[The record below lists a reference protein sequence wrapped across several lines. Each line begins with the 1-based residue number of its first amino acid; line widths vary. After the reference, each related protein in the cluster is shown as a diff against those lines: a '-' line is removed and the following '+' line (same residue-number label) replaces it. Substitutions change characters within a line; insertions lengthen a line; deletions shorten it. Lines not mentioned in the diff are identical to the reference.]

1 MFSGSMVAIVT
12 PFANGSVDQ
21 QALRSLVEFH
31 LQNGTDAIVP
41 CGTTGES
48 ATLSHAEHNQVV
60 ELVIEAVNG
69 RVPVIAGAGS
79 NNTAEAIRLSRHAKE
94 AGADG
99 VLLITPYYNKPT
111 QEGLFQHFSAIA
123 GKVEI
128 PMVLYNVPSR
138 TGTDILPSTVA
149 RLAKIPEIV
158 GIKEATGCMGRAT
171 ELVTSCGPDF
181 AVISGDDG
189 TFFPMLCVGGQ
200 GVISVTANIAPDL
213 MASLYDNFTAGNYD
227 AARGLH
233 HRLLKLIQ
241 TMFIETNPVPVK
253 ESLVMMGKVKLELR
267 LPLCPLSAGSRETLR
282 SVLKE
287 YALIS

>member
-21 QALRSLVEFH
+21 QALRALVEFH
-31 LQNGTDAIVP
+31 LENGTDAIVP

-48 ATLSHAEHNQVV
+48 ATLSHAEHDQVV

-79 NNTAEAIRLSRHAKE
+79 NNTVEAIRLTRHAKE
-94 AGADG
+94 AGANG

-158 GIKEATGCMGRAT
+158 GIKEATGCMVRAT

-181 AVISGDDG
+181 SVISGDDG
-189 TFFPMLCVGGQ
+189 TFFPMLCVGGK

-213 MASLYDNFTAGNYD
+213 MASLYDNFAAGNYD

-253 ESLVMMGKVKLELR
+253 ESLVMMGKVQLELR

-287 YALIS
+287 YELIS

>member
-12 PFANGSVDQ
+12 PFTNGSIDQ
-21 QALRSLVEFH
+21 QALRALVEFH
-31 LQNGTDAIVP
+31 LENGTDAIVP

-48 ATLSHAEHNQVV
+48 ATLSHAEHDQVV

-79 NNTAEAIRLSRHAKE
+79 NNTAEAIRLTRHAKE

-128 PMVLYNVPSR
+128 PMVLYNVPKR
-138 TGTDILPSTVA
+138 TGIDMLPATVA
-149 RLAKIPEIV
+149 RLAEIPQIV
-158 GIKEATGCMGRAT
+158 GIKEATGSISRAT
-171 ELVTSCGPDF
+171 AIVNSCGPDF
-181 AVISGDDG
+181 SLISGDDPI
-189 TFFPMLCVGGQ
+189 FFPLLCVGGK
-200 GVISVTANIAPDL
+200 GVISVTANIVPDL
-213 MASLYDNFTAGNYD
+213 FSSLYDHFTAGNLD
-227 AARGLH
+227 AARELH
-233 HRLLKLIQ
+233 LRLQKLIQ
-241 TMFIETNPVPVK
+241 TMFIETNPIPVK
-253 ESLVMMGKVKLELR
+253 ESLAMMGKVKQELR
-267 LPLCPLSAGSRETLR
+267 LPLCPLADSNREVLR

-287 YALIS
+287 YELIS